1 MTTAHSRS
9 LRVAVACAL
18 AVGLTNTLHA
28 ESPSKADASAQ
39 LEDILITATKRESR
53 LQETPISVT
62 AVTGEDIQER
72 GLTDFTALALTVPGL
87 SMRSSGP
94 GQTEFEMRGMTSAGG
109 NSSTVGFYFD
119 DTPLTAPASAQNG
132 KVVIDPNLYDLN
144 HVEVLRGPQG
154 TLYGAGSM
162 GGTVKIVPNAPNP
175 AAFDTSAQVT
185 FGDTKGGGFN
195 HGENVMLNLPLSP
208 DAALRVVAS
217 ESHDSG
223 WIDRI
228 VIADGQFPAPNGA
241 VRGNVL
247 AAPVAIDQRK
257 ANDTAL
263 TAVRATLLWKPTD
276 RLTVT
281 PTFMYQRIF
290 QNGLSLVDS
299 NPGVN
304 ATFQPFDEPEPFSD
318 QFTLGTLNLQYRFN
332 AFDLVSTSSYWTRDE
347 HLRQAGSEE
356 IAVALGASPYIAQGG
371 FGTLTPTPFEDDKS
385 KQISEEVRLTSTG
398 EGNFKWLVGWFYADF
413 RSDWDLFLTQPGAL
427 AATGTT
433 DAFTFYQP
441 TKIIQNAFFGELSYQ
456 FTPAL
461 KATVGL
467 RHFYYNSSIVST
479 VAGYLS
485 SSGSGNFVTASTA
498 SRDQGLNP
506 KFDLS
511 YQVDKDLLV
520 YATVAKG
527 FRPGGGNQPI
537 PTSGSLGAV
546 CEAELQQKFNTT
558 GFVAAPASFAP
569 DRVWSYE
576 LGEKWRTA
584 SGRVTLNSAAYFE
597 KWNGVQQNIPLG
609 CGFPYTDNAGYAQIH
624 GFEAEISAS
633 VAPGLVLSANAGYSH
648 AVFVGDNRE
657 TGITSGTAVQ
667 DVPEWTSSAGA
678 TYRHPI
684 GQDRSLLVRLDNSYV
699 SGHYD
704 ATAQINHLPSYDLTN
719 LRVGVEADRW
729 SAALFAKNLFNKAA
743 QFSDVPAINVSVPQF
758 NRIAVSQPLTIGVDF
773 NYHFGK

>member
-1 MTTAHSRS
+1 MNRTPSEARRLALALALAAGLTTA
-9 LRVAVACAL
+9 V
-18 AVGLTNTLHA
+18 HA
-28 ESPSKADASAQ
+28 EAPAKTEAAGQ
-39 LEDILITATKRESR
+39 LEDIVITATKRESR
-53 LQETPISVT
+53 LQDTPISVT

-72 GLTDFTALALTVPGL
+72 GLADFTALAMSVPGL

-175 AAFDTSAQVT
+175 AGFDASAEAT

-195 HGENVMLNLPLSP
+195 HGENAMLNLPLGST
-208 DAALRVVAS
+208 AALRIVAS

-223 WIDRI
+223 WIDRL
-228 VIADGQFPAPNGA
+228 VIADGQFPPPNGA
-241 VRGNVL
+241 ARGNVL
-247 AAPVAIDQRK
+247 AAPVAIDQSK
-257 ANDTAL
+257 ANDTEL
-263 TAVRATLLWKPTD
+263 NAVRATLLWTPTD
-276 RLTVT
+276 RLTVS

-290 QNGLSLVDS
+290 QNGLSLIDS

-318 QFTLGTLNLQYRFN
+318 QFALGSLSLKYRFDG
-332 AFDLVSTSSYWTRDE
+332 FELVSVSSDWTRDE

-356 IAVALGASPYIAQGG
+356 VAIAINAPYYVAQGG
-371 FGTLTPTPFEDDKS
+371 FGPLVPTPLEDDKS
-385 KQISEEVRLTSTG
+385 KQFSEEVRLTSTG
-398 EGNFKWLVGWFYADF
+398 DGSLKWLVGWFYADF

-427 AATGTT
+427 AGTGTT

-456 FTPAL
+456 VTSKL

-485 SSGSGNFVTASTA
+485 SSGGSNFVSASTA
-498 SRDQGLNP
+498 TRDQGLNP

-511 YQVDKDLLV
+511 YQVDKDLLL

-537 PTSGSLGAV
+537 PTTGSLGAQ
-546 CEAELQQKFNTT
+546 CEAELQQKFGTT
-558 GFVAAPASFAP
+558 GVVSAPLSFAP

-584 SGRVTLNSAAYFE
+584 GGRVTVNGAAYFE

-624 GFEAEISAS
+624 GFEAEISAL
-633 VAPGLVLSANAGYSH
+633 VAPGLILSANAGYAH
-648 AVFVGDNRE
+648 AVFVGDNLE

-678 TYRHPI
+678 TYRHPL
-684 GQDRSLLVRLDNSYV
+684 GRDLSLLVRLDNNYV

-719 LRVGVEADRW
+719 LRAGVEGERW
-729 SAALFAKNLFNKAA
+729 SATLFAKNLFNQRAE
-743 QFSDVPAINVSVPQF
+743 FSDVPAINISVPQF
-758 NRIAVSQPLTIGVDF
+758 NRIAVSQPLTIGVDL
-773 NYHFGK
+773 NYRFGK

>member
-1 MTTAHSRS
+1 MTRTPPDS
-9 LRVAVACAL
+9 LRIPIAFVL
-18 AVGLTNTLHA
+18 GVGLTTAVHGETPSRA
-28 ESPSKADASAQ
+28 EASGQ
-39 LEDILITATKRESR
+39 LEDIVITATKRESR
-53 LQETPISVT
+53 LQDTPISVT
-62 AVTGEDIQER
+62 ALSGEDILER
-72 GLTDFTALALTVPGL
+72 GLTDFTALAMTVPGL

-162 GGTVKIVPNAPNP
+162 GGTIKIVPNAPNP
-175 AAFDTSAQVT
+175 AAFDSTAQAT

-195 HGENVMLNLPLSP
+195 HAENAMLNVPLASN
-208 DAALRVVAS
+208 AALRVVAS

-223 WIDRI
+223 WIDRV

-241 VRGNVL
+241 TRGDLL
-247 AAPVAIDQRK
+247 AAPVAFNQRK
-257 ANDTAL
+257 ANDTEL
-263 TAVRATLLWKPTD
+263 TAVRASLLWTPTD
-276 RLTVT
+276 RLTVS

-290 QNGLSLVDS
+290 QNGLSLIDS

-318 QFTLGTLNLQYRFN
+318 QFTLGSVNLQYRFDG
-332 AFDLVSTSSYWTRDE
+332 FDLVSTSSYWTRDE

-356 IAVALGASPYIAQGG
+356 VAIAIGLPYYVAQGG
-371 FGTLTPTPFEDDKS
+371 FGPVTPTSFEDDKS

-398 EGNFKWLVGWFYADF
+398 DGKFKWLAGWFYADF
-413 RSDWDLFLTQPGAL
+413 KSDWDLFLTQPGAL
-427 AATGTT
+427 AGTGTT
-433 DAFTFYQP
+433 DAFTFFQP
-441 TKIIQNAFFGELSYQ
+441 TKIIQNAFFGEASYQ
-456 FTPAL
+456 FTSKL
-461 KATVGL
+461 KGTVGV
-467 RHFYYNSSIVST
+467 RHYYYNASITST

-485 SSGSGNFVTASTA
+485 SSGSGDFVSASTGT
-498 SRDQGLNP
+498 RNQGFNP

-511 YQVDKDLLV
+511 YQVDKDLLL

-537 PTSGSLGAV
+537 PTTGSLGAV

-558 GFVAAPASFAP
+558 GFVAAPGSFAP

-584 SGRVTLNSAAYFE
+584 GGRVTLNGAAYFE

-609 CGFPYTDNAGYAQIH
+609 CGFPYTDNAGNAQIH
-624 GFEAEISAS
+624 GVEFEVTAL
-633 VAPGLVLSANAGYSH
+633 VTQGLVLSANAGYTH
-648 AVFVGDNRE
+648 AVFVGDNLE

-667 DVPEWTSSAGA
+667 DVPEWTSSIGA
-678 TYRHPI
+678 TYRRPI
-684 GQDRSLLVRLDNSYV
+684 KDDLSLVVRLDNNYV

-719 LRVGVEADRW
+719 LRVGVEGERW
-729 SAALFAKNLFNKAA
+729 SAALFGKNLTNKQA
-743 QFSDVPAINVSVPQF
+743 QFSNVPAINISVPQF
-758 NRIAVSQPLTIGVDF
+758 NRIAVSQPLTIGVEV

>member
-1 MTTAHSRS
+1 MSRFAADS
-9 LRVAVACAL
+9 LGFAIASIV
-18 AVGLTNTLHA
+18 AVGLA
-28 ESPSKADASAQ
+28 SPARSETPSRTEASGQ
-39 LEDILITATKRESR
+39 LEDIVITATKRESR
-53 LQETPISVT
+53 LQDTPISVT

-72 GLTDFTALALTVPGL
+72 GLADFTSLAMSVPGL

-109 NSSTVGFYFD
+109 NSSTVGFYLD

-175 AAFDTSAQVT
+175 AGFDASAQAT

-195 HGENVMLNLPLSP
+195 HGENAMLNLPLAST
-208 DAALRVVAS
+208 AALRIVAS

-228 VIADGQFPAPNGA
+228 VVADGQFPLPNGA
-241 VRGNVL
+241 ARGNVL
-247 AAPVAIDQRK
+247 AAPVALDQRK
-257 ANDTAL
+257 ANDTEL
-263 TAVRATLLWKPTD
+263 NAVRATLLWTPTD
-276 RLTVT
+276 RLTLS

-290 QNGLSLVDS
+290 QNGLSLIDS

-318 QFTLGTLNLQYRFN
+318 QFTLGSLNLKYRFDG
-332 AFDLVSTSSYWTRDE
+332 FDLVSTSSYWTRDE

-356 IAVALGASPYIAQGG
+356 VAIALGASYYVSQGG
-371 FGTLTPTPFEDDKS
+371 FGPLVPTPLEDDKS
-385 KQISEEVRLTSTG
+385 KQVSEEVRLTSTG
-398 EGNFKWLVGWFYADF
+398 DGNFKWLVGWFYADF

-427 AATGTT
+427 AGTGTT

-456 FTPAL
+456 ITSQL

-485 SSGSGNFVTASTA
+485 SSGSGNFVSASTA
-498 SRDQGLNP
+498 TRDQGLNP

-511 YQVDKDLLV
+511 YQVDKDLLL

-546 CEAELQQKFNTT
+546 CEAELQQKFGTT
-558 GFVAAPASFAP
+558 GFVAAPLSFAP

-584 SGRVTLNSAAYFE
+584 GGRVTLNGAAYFE

-624 GFEAEISAS
+624 GFEAEVSAL
-633 VAPGLVLSANAGYSH
+633 VVPGFVLSANAGYSH
-648 AVFVGDNRE
+648 AVFVGDNLE

-667 DVPEWTSSAGA
+667 DVPEWTSSVGA
-678 TYRHPI
+678 TYRRPVT
-684 GQDRSLLVRLDNSYV
+684 QDRSLIVRLDNNYV

-704 ATAQINHLPSYDLTN
+704 ATAQVNHLPSYDLTN
-719 LRVGVEADRW
+719 LRAGLEGERW
-729 SAALFAKNLFNKAA
+729 SATLFAKNLFNQKAE
-743 QFSDVPAINVSVPQF
+743 FSNVPAININVTQF
-758 NRIAVSQPLTIGVDF
+758 NRVAVSQPLTFGIDLT
-773 NYHFGK
+773 YRFGK